1 MAALKG
7 ITVDQATDFM
17 RMVAPKPRTQK
28 VKLEKARGRVLA
40 EDVLAT
46 RDQPPFNASA
56 MDGYAVVDLITDE
69 ALQNEPLTVVGESL
83 AGRRFKGD
91 LIAGEAMRIF
101 TGAPVPEGANAVI
114 IQENVDRQSSD
125 LSGDLIFVQPDGWA
139 SKSDN
144 IRLRGGDFKVG
155 DVLLEAG
162 QILDPWALSLV
173 AAAGYDKVV
182 VRKKPVVAILSNGD
196 ELVRVGDKPKSDQ
209 IFESGSHALI
219 ALIEQWGGKAKF
231 IGAAGDSVKAIHKA
245 VKNVK
250 ADLIV
255 TIGGAS
261 LGDYDLVKPALEQLG
276 LQVDFTSINIKPGKP
291 TWLGNLEDGTRVLGL
306 PGNPASAMV
315 CAQLF
320 LRPYIEAA
328 LGRYEPR
335 PMLNAK
341 LTAALPAN
349 GPREGWL
356 RAVMTHDDKGQLRVT
371 ALRDQDSSLVTVFA
385 KSNALL
391 RRPSDAPAVKTG
403 DLVSVLPLERLL

>member
-7 ITVDQATDFM
+7 ITVDQAADFL

-56 MDGYAVVDLITDE
+56 MDGYAVVDLISDE
-69 ALQNEPLTVVGESL
+69 ALQKEPLTVVGESL

-91 LIAGEAMRIF
+91 LIAGEAVRIF
-101 TGAPVPEGANAVI
+101 TGAPVPAMTNAVI
-114 IQENVDRQSSD
+114 IQENIDRQS
-125 LSGDLIFVQPDGWA
+125 DLIFVQPDGWA

-144 IRLRGGDFKVG
+144 IRPRGGDFKAG
-155 DVLLEAG
+155 EVLLKAG

-173 AAAGYDKVV
+173 AAAGYHKVV

-196 ELVRVGDKPKSDQ
+196 ELVRVGEKPKSDQ

-219 ALIEQWGGKAKF
+219 GLVEQWGAKAKF
-231 IGAAGDSVKAIHKA
+231 IGAAGDSVKCIHKA
-245 VKNVK
+245 LKGVK

-261 LGDYDLVKPALEQLG
+261 VGDYDLVKPALEQLG
-276 LQVDFTSINIKPGKP
+276 LQVDFASINIRPGKP

-328 LGRYEPR
+328 LGRYEAR
-335 PMLNAK
+335 PMLAAK

-349 GPREGWL
+349 GPRESWL
-356 RAVMTHDDKGQLRVT
+356 RAVITHDDKGQLKVT

-391 RRPSDAPAVKTG
+391 RRPSDAPVVKTG
-403 DLVSVLPLERLL
+403 DLVPVLPLDRLL

>member
-7 ITVDQATDFM
+7 ISVDQAADFL

-28 VKLEKARGRVLA
+28 VKLENAGGRVLA
-40 EDVLAT
+40 EDVLPT

-56 MDGYAVVDLITDE
+56 MDGYAVVDLISDE

-91 LIAGEAMRIF
+91 LIVGEAVRIF
-101 TGAPVPEGANAVI
+101 TGAPVPDAANAVI
-114 IQENVDRQSSD
+114 IQENVDRQ
-125 LSGDLIFVQPDGWA
+125 LDLIFVQPDGWA

-144 IRLRGGDFKVG
+144 IRPRGGDFKAG

-162 QILDPWALSLV
+162 QILDPWALSLI
-173 AAAGYDKVV
+173 AAAGYDKVI

-219 ALIEQWGGKAKF
+219 ALIEQWGGKARF
-231 IGAAGDSVKAIHKA
+231 LGAAGDSLKAIHKA
-245 VKNVK
+245 LKNVK

-261 LGDYDLVKPALEQLG
+261 VGDYDLVKPALEQLG
-276 LQVDFTSINIKPGKP
+276 LQVDFASINIRPGKP

-335 PMLNAK
+335 PMLAAK
-341 LTAALPAN
+341 LSAALPAN

-356 RAVMTHDDKGQLRVT
+356 RAVITHDDKGQLKVT

-391 RRPSDAPAVKTG
+391 RRPSEASAAKTG
-403 DLVSVLPLERLL
+403 DLVQVLALDRLV

>member
-7 ITVDQATDFM
+7 ITVDQAADFM

-56 MDGYAVVDLITDE
+56 MDGYAVVDLISDE
-69 ALQNEPLTVVGESL
+69 TLQNEPLTVVGDSL

-91 LIAGEAMRIF
+91 LIAGEALRIF
-101 TGAPVPEGANAVI
+101 TGAPVPEAANAVI
-114 IQENVDRQSSD
+114 IQENVDQQ
-125 LSGDLIFVQPDGWA
+125 GDLIFVQPDGWA

-144 IRLRGGDFKVG
+144 IRPRGGDFKAG

-162 QILDPWALSLV
+162 QILDPWSLSLV
-173 AAAGYDKVV
+173 AAAGYDKVI

-196 ELVRVGDKPKSDQ
+196 ELVQVGGKPKADQ

-219 ALIEQWGGKAKF
+219 GLIEQWGAKAKF
-231 IGAAGDSVKAIHKA
+231 IGAAGDSIKAIHKA
-245 VKNVK
+245 LKNVK

-261 LGDYDLVKPALEQLG
+261 VGDYDLVKPALEQMG
-276 LQVDFTSINIKPGKP
+276 LQIDFASINIKPGKP
-291 TWLGNLEDGTRVLGL
+291 TWLGSLEGGQRVLGL

-335 PMLNAK
+335 SLLAAK
-341 LTAALPAN
+341 LTAAIPAN
-349 GPREGWL
+349 GPRESWL
-356 RAVMTHDDKGQLRVT
+356 RAVMSHDDKGQLKVT

-385 KSNALL
+385 QSNALL
-391 RRPSDAPAVKTG
+391 RRLADAPSSKAG
-403 DLVSVLPLERLL
+403 DLVQILPLERAQ